1 MERINRRTVL
11 RGAGGIALGLPWL
24 EAMGQSRFNK
34 KNIRLGFIQFPNGVA
49 ENHWTPSGKGSGM
62 KLSKTLAP
70 LAPIINK
77 VNVHTNL
84 KHNTACNH
92 IPGIAN
98 FLSGAKVSKGDK
110 FVVAKSA
117 DQVAAEYIGKDTYL
131 PSLELALS
139 PPKPGKVDEGYLWA
153 LGAYI
158 SWYNQSTPVPRELVP
173 ANAFNRLFKGAKKS
187 VSTQDESKSILDFV
201 KNDTL
206 RLKRSLGRED
216 LHLVDQYFTNVRFI
230 ERRLQKLQRDNMTMP
245 RNAKTPPK
253 GIPADFQTH
262 AELMLDIMV
271 LAMQT
276 NRTKIV
282 SFMFGRANS
291 GFRFDFLKG
300 VGRDMHHS
308 YSHHN
313 NDQGR
318 INCLEAITRYHVT
331 LYSKMLQK
339 MDQIKEG
346 DRTLLDNSLILF
358 GSGLWEGNR
367 HSWDQKPLVVAGK
380 GGGSVKTGLHH
391 VHAPRTPM
399 NNLLLGMMKTAG
411 CPLKRFGDSNGAL
424 I

>member
-1 MERINRRTVL
+1 MDKISRRTVL
-11 RGAGGIALGLPWL
+11 RGAGGLSLGLPWL
-24 EAMGQSRFNK
+24 EAMGQSRFSK
-34 KNIRLGFIQFPNGVA
+34 KNVRLGFIQFPNGVA
-49 ENHWTPSGKGSGM
+49 EDFWTPTGKGSAM

-70 LAPIINK
+70 LAPIVNK
-77 VNVHTNL
+77 VNVHTGL
-84 KHNTACNH
+84 AHRPACNH

-117 DQVAAEYIGKDTYL
+117 DQVAADYIGKDTYL
-131 PSLELALS
+131 PSLELALAA
-139 PPKPGKVDEGYLWA
+139 PRTGKVDEGFLWA

-158 SWYNQSTPVPRELVP
+158 SWYNESTPVPRERVP
-173 ANAFNRLFKGAKKS
+173 ANAYARLFKGAKKS
-187 VSTQDESKSILDFV
+187 VSTQKESKSILDFV
-201 KNDTL
+201 KDDTI

-216 LHLVDQYFTNVRFI
+216 LHLVDQYFTNVRFL
-230 ERRLQKLQRDNMTMP
+230 ERRLQKLERDNMTMP
-245 RNAKTPPK
+245 RTAKKPQK
-253 GIPADFQTH
+253 GIPDDFQTH

-291 GFRFDFLKG
+291 GQRFDFLKG

-313 NDQGR
+313 NNPER
-318 INCLEAITRYHVT
+318 INSLEGITRYHVT

-339 MDQIKEG
+339 MDEIKEG
-346 DRTLLDNSLILF
+346 DSTLLDNSLILF

-367 HSWDQKPLVVAGK
+367 HSWKQKPLVVAGK
-380 GGGSVKTGLHH
+380 GGGSVKTGLHQ
-391 VHAPRTPM
+391 VHNQGTPM

-411 CPLKRFGDSNGAL
+411 CPISKFGDSQGA
-424 I
+424 II